1 MSTKNKLL
9 SASLGVL
16 LLAFMLGFA
25 CHIYSKPT
33 NIEPKTIYVLP
44 EGKTATR
51 GIVTQARV
59 ANVDTVSANPKS
71 QTIKR
76 EPIEIVSM
84 FTGEVVPI
92 DEQDKIGEVKEVS
105 DVAPFEPTPL
115 TVGEIMKSNGMSDSD
130 IEMMNSIFP
139 VTLNPNMDITSQ
151 EFIDQVTK
159 LGEWIERDMRATF
172 EDTTLEEG
180 KVLVDLMKNDPTM
193 PAEDFRIITEDY
205 FPQHLQDALRKEG
218 LLQ

>member
-1 MSTKNKLL
+1 MGEE
-9 SASLGVL
+9 SLKDSSVV
-16 LLAFMLGFA
+16 
-25 CHIYSKPT
+25 
-33 NIEPKTIYVLP
+33 EP
-44 EGKTATR
+44 
-51 GIVTQARV
+51 Q
-59 ANVDTVSANPKS
+59 
-71 QTIKR
+71 
-76 EPIEIVSM
+76 
-84 FTGEVVPI
+84 
-92 DEQDKIGEVKEVS
+92 QDKIGEVKEVS